1 MLNDFILE
9 NPIFQIRWVENEG
22 PYRKLIPLLKEKWD
36 EDCVII
42 TIDDDTFYDN
52 KLIENYLNDYEKY
65 NCCISYRG
73 FTFKME
79 DIVKININYYN
90 SKDNLK
96 KLNLYNFCTGKGGV
110 LYHPSFFKKTGN
122 LIFNKDIYLSEFPT
136 TDDIWF
142 NFIRIANNK
151 NPFYNRRRTFVQHAV
166 NFIFRNLYKLRIVI
180 LPVFF

>member
-79 DIVKININYYN
+79 DIFFNAFRPGMSVY
-90 SKDNLK
+90 
-96 KLNLYNFCTGKGGV
+96 GV
-110 LYHPSFFKKTGN
+110 NVLEK
-122 LIFNKDIYLSEFPT
+122 KDIFYKKAEKLKCAMDIYT
-136 TDDIWF
+136 TVINSFSVESGESISYNGAYKFDKKSNVVVI
-142 NFIRIANNK
+142 
-151 NPFYNRRRTFVQHAV
+151 PF
-166 NFIFRNLYKLRIVI
+166 
-180 LPVFF
+180 